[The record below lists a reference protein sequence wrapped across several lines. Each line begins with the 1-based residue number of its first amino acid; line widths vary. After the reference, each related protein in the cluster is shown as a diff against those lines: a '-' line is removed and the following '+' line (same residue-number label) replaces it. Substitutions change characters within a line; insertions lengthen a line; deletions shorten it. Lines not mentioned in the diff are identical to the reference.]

1 MLISE
6 ARINKLKSELRSI
19 SARMEEGGDAPTEA
33 FCDLKEIIGDFELLN
48 MSKKMKDEQKMF
60 AVFCFLRDYMRNLE
74 SNFGPESPGFPCADG
89 FGIFYNILKDI
100 GRFIEGFMV
109 SSEKDETTETLVR
122 LYVNYASLLDVTNEA
137 VERESDQEFIK
148 I

>member
-19 SARMEEGGDAPTEA
+19 YARMKKGGDAATEA
-33 FCDLKEIIGDFELLN
+33 FCDLKKIVRDFELLE

-60 AVFCFLRDYMRNLE
+60 AAFCFLRDYMRNLE
-74 SNFGPESPGFPCADG
+74 SNFGPESSGFPCTDG

-109 SSEKDETTETLVR
+109 LSEKDETTETLMR
-122 LYVNYASLLDVTNEA
+122 LYVNYASLLDVTSEA
-137 VERESDQEFIK
+137 MERESDQDFIK

>member
-6 ARINKLKSELRSI
+6 ARINELKSELRSI
-19 SARMEEGGDAPTEA
+19 YARMEEGGDVATEA
-33 FCDLKEIIGDFELLN
+33 FCDLKKIVGDFELLE
-48 MSKKMKDEQKMF
+48 MSKKMKDEQEMF

-74 SNFGPESPGFPCADG
+74 SNFGPEGSGFPCREG

-100 GRFIEGFMV
+100 GRFIEGFLV
-109 SSEKDETTETLVR
+109 SSEGEETTETLVR

-137 VERESDQEFIK
+137 IKRESDQDSIN